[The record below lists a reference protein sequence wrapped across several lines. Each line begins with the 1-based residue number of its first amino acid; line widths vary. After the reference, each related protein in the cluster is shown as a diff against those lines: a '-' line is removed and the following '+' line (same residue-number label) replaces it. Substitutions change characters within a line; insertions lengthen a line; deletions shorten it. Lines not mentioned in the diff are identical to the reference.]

1 MKGPSKTGVEENTF
15 IKAYEELE
23 QASKGPVRGPEAFP
37 LLEIVQGPKQ
47 GAWFTVAYQ
56 KELTLG
62 RAASNSIIL
71 EDNSVSRSHAVIQA
85 AANNTYTVRDI
96 GSRNGTFLNEKK
108 IQGETPIK
116 HLDTIKVGIY
126 TLRFLEEATD
136 EPFEIEVKE
145 EFTPRVAEPEAPA
158 QPAQMEVQLPE
169 DEAPVEEPPPS
180 EPIEEVIPAFAEAS
194 PSSEGEFAQSPMPEP
209 AGNII
214 PQDVPAKAKTKSR
227 GLRNFL
233 ILLLVF
239 GLLGGGGFAAYR
251 FGALNKLK
259 AYLGSTKGTKVTEK
273 PKTEKPKSDA
283 PKVLTPP
290 KTETPPAGQAVP
302 VFVEADAKP
311 VPAKIFYKDKEIGQT
326 PFKISLQVP
335 IGQPQELTA
344 EFFLENIG
352 EKWTE
357 KATFVAQK
365 QDEVV
370 PVNIQAKIGRLKV
383 LALPKNGDLY
393 LEGKFLPNQSE
404 MKPLKVSNLSFD
416 TPVYLPYG
424 KYVAEARMP
433 ETLDGSTSTVN
444 AVKYRRE
451 FEVTEASPEFTVEA
465 SDEAI
470 KGFPA
475 QINTNPPGAE
485 LIVDGKKM
493 GETPFN
499 GSLPTG
505 RHKLVLKKEGFNE
518 FEKEL
523 SIELNTPYSANFNL
537 NTSPAGE
544 FINKGR
550 QLVKAGQYNEAIE
563 QLAEA
568 LKRNPEPTELAQ
580 VHMLLGQSFVKTQT
594 FDQALAY
601 FQRAKDSPEY
611 AKPAELGMAEA
622 YAGLGQNDKALVAL
636 INIVL
641 NTKDEKTLSDAES
654 LYHKISPM
662 KSVLYV
668 ATEPVGAQISVNG
681 NPISQVTPVILSDLL
696 VGSYRV
702 SIQKDGFK
710 PFESRV
716 TLPLSAIK
724 PMIVKLEPVQ

>member
-1 MKGPSKTGVEENTF
+1 MKGPSKTGAEENTF

-37 LLEIVQGPKQ
+37 LLEIVHGPKQ

-62 RAASNSIIL
+62 RAATNSIIL

-85 AANNTYTVRDI
+85 AGNNTYTVRDI

-108 IQGETPIK
+108 IQGEMPIK

-136 EPFEIEVKE
+136 EPFELEVKE
-145 EFTPRVAEPEAPA
+145 EFTPRVAETQEEAPPPEAEAVPQA
-158 QPAQMEVQLPE
+158 EAEPQPEPE
-169 DEAPVEEPPPS
+169 PVAPPP
-180 EPIEEVIPAFAEAS
+180 
-194 PSSEGEFAQSPMPEP
+194 PEP
-209 AGNII
+209 EPEVGENTLHEHISNIAPAAAGA
-214 PQDVPAKAKTKSR
+214 AKGKSR
-227 GLRNFL
+227 GLRNLL
-233 ILLLVF
+233 ILLIVF
-239 GLLGGGGFAAYR
+239 GVLGGGAYAAHR

-259 AYLGSTKGTKVTEK
+259 AYLGAAKTKIAEK
-273 PKTEKPKSDA
+273 PKTEKPSGEA
-283 PKVLTPP
+283 PKVITPP
-290 KTETPPAGQAVP
+290 KTETPPVGQAVP
-302 VFVEADAKP
+302 VFIEADAKP
-311 VPAKIFYKDKEIGQT
+311 VPAKIFYKDKELGQT

-335 IGQPQELTA
+335 LGQPQELAA
-344 EFFLENIG
+344 EFFLEGIG

-357 KATFVAQK
+357 KATFTAQK
-365 QDEVV
+365 QDDVV
-370 PVNIQAKIGRLKV
+370 PVNVEAKIGRLKV
-383 LALPKNGDLY
+383 VALPKNGNLY
-393 LEGKFLPNQSE
+393 LEGKFLPNQAE
-404 MKPLKVSNLSFD
+404 MKPLKVTNLSFD
-416 TPVYLPYG
+416 APVYLPFG

-444 AVKYRRE
+444 AVRYRRE
-451 FEVTEASPEFTVEA
+451 FEISQAAPEFTVEA

-470 KGFPA
+470 RTFPA

-485 LIVDGKKM
+485 LFVDGKKL

-499 GSLPTG
+499 GNLPTG

-523 SIELNTPYSANFNL
+523 SIELNTPYTANFNL

-550 QLVKAGQYNEAIE
+550 QLVKVGQYNEAIE

-580 VHMLLGQSFVKTQT
+580 VHMLLGQAFVKTQT

-611 AKPAELGMAEA
+611 AKAAELGMAEA

-641 NTKDEKTLSDAES
+641 NTKDEKVRSDAET

-668 ATEPVGAQISVNG
+668 ATEPSGAQVSVNG
-681 NPISQVTPVILSDLL
+681 NPISQPTPVILSDLL

>member
-1 MKGPSKTGVEENTF
+1 MTGPSKTGAEENTF

-62 RAASNSIIL
+62 RAATNSIIL

-85 AANNTYTVRDI
+85 AGNNTYTVRDI

-108 IQGETPIK
+108 IQGEMPIK

-136 EPFEIEVKE
+136 EPFELEVKE
-145 EFTPRVAEPEAPA
+145 EFTPRVAESQEEAPPPEAAPQA
-158 QPAQMEVQLPE
+158 AFEPE
-169 DEAPVEEPPPS
+169 PEP
-180 EPIEEVIPAFAEAS
+180 E
-194 PSSEGEFAQSPMPEP
+194 PEP
-209 AGNII
+209 AVAPANEIEPAI
-214 PQDVPAKAKTKSR
+214 EERLPQEVSPPAVPAQAAAGAKGKSR
-227 GLRNFL
+227 GLRNLL

-239 GLLGGGGFAAYR
+239 GILGGGAYAAHR

-259 AYLGSTKGTKVTEK
+259 AYLGAAKTKIAEK
-273 PKTEKPKSDA
+273 PKTEKPTTEA
-283 PKVLTPP
+283 PKVITPP
-290 KTETPPAGQAVP
+290 KVETPPAGQATP
-302 VFVEADAKP
+302 VFIEADAKP
-311 VPAKIFYKDKEIGQT
+311 VPAKIFYKDKELGQT

-335 IGQPQELTA
+335 LGQPQELTA
-344 EFFLENIG
+344 EFFLEGIG

-357 KATFVAQK
+357 KATFTAQK

-370 PVNIQAKIGRLKV
+370 PVNIEAKIGRLKV
-383 LALPKNGDLY
+383 VALPKNGDLY
-393 LEGKFLPNQSE
+393 LEGKFLPNQAE

-416 TPVYLPYG
+416 APVYLPFG

-451 FEVTEASPEFTVEA
+451 FELSQAAPEFTIEA

-470 KGFPA
+470 RTFPA
-475 QINTNPPGAE
+475 QIHTNPPGAE
-485 LIVDGKKM
+485 LFVDGKKL

-499 GSLPTG
+499 GNLPTG
-505 RHKLVLKKEGFNE
+505 RHKVVLKKEGFNE

-523 SIELNTPYSANFNL
+523 SIELNTPYTANFNL

-550 QLVKAGQYNEAIE
+550 QLVKVGQYNEAIE

-580 VHMLLGQSFVKTQT
+580 VHMLLGQAFVKTQT

-611 AKPAELGMAEA
+611 AKAAELGMAEA

-641 NTKDEKTLSDAES
+641 NTKDDKIRSDAES
-654 LYHKISPM
+654 VYHKISPM

-668 ATEPVGAQISVNG
+668 ATEPPGAQISVNG
-681 NPISQVTPVILSDLL
+681 NPIGQATPVILSDLL
-696 VGSYRV
+696 VGSYRI